1 MSLAAALREIGRGR
15 EGARALT
22 QAQACEVFEQIL
34 EGQVSGVQL
43 GAFCAAMRIKGETP
57 AEMLGFLQATALVQR
72 RQGLAWDDA
81 GQMPVVLPSYNGSR
95 RLPCLTPLLALL
107 LAKRGVPVLVHGMPT
122 EDGRVHAFDVF
133 AQMGLRPGDRV
144 EGADQPSLVHT
155 ASLSPGL
162 ADLLGLRRQIGLR
175 NSGHSLVKLMNPC
188 AGPALVVG
196 SYTHPEYAL
205 SMRAVFEQGQ
215 AHALLLRGTEG
226 EPVADP
232 RRAVAIDGFAPGV
245 CQRLQEVE
253 SGSVQV
259 LPDLPAA
266 YAAATA
272 EWTQAVLQGRRAAPA
287 SIVSQ
292 VEHVLAWRIRCLAG
306 LEQSSQS
313 QPREMSC
320 IPN

>member
-15 EGARALT
+15 EGARALS

-57 AEMLGFLQATALVQR
+57 AEMLGFLQATAQVQR

-107 LAKRGVPVLVHGMPT
+107 LAERGVPVLVHGMPT
-122 EDGRVHAFDVF
+122 EDGRVHAFEVF
-133 AQMGLRPGDRV
+133 ARLGLQPGEPSPRA
-144 EGADQPSLVHT
+144 GQPRLAVT

-162 ADLLGLRRQIGLR
+162 ADLLALRRQIGLR

-245 CQRLQEVE
+245 YQRLQDSEQ
-253 SGSVQV
+253 GSVQV
-259 LPDLPAA
+259 LPELPAA
-266 YAAATA
+266 DAAATA
-272 EWTQAVLQGRRAAPA
+272 EWTEAVLQGRRAAPA
-287 SIVSQ
+287 SVLSQ
-292 VEHVLAWRIRCLAG
+292 LEHLLAWRKRCLAG
-306 LEQSSQS
+306 QDRSSQTVHK
-313 QPREMSC
+313 E
-320 IPN
+320 